1 LHRSEIQPSTVVV
14 GDAEAAQQPHVT
26 LVFTVPASSITHVEQ
41 ALDGVAEERPRCVD
55 RSRGRQ
61 SGQPVGERTLQQ
73 RLGATGDQMV
83 QQRLD

>member
-1 LHRSEIQPSTVVV
+1 MT

-26 LVFTVPASSITHVEQ
+26 LVLAVPACSITHVEQ
-41 ALDGVAEERPRCVD
+41 ALDGVAEERPRRVHRC
-55 RSRGRQ
+55 RGRQ
-61 SGQPVGERTLQQ
+61 SGQPVGQGTLQQ

>member
-1 LHRSEIQPSTVVV
+1 VA

-26 LVFTVPASSITHVEQ
+26 LVLAVPACSITQVEQ
-41 ALDGVAEERPRCVD
+41 ALDGVAEERPRRVNR
-55 RSRGRQ
+55 RSGGQ